1 MMALMEAGSDLQ
13 REAPEKLKALCPK
26 EVLVAGRF
34 SWLEARD
41 HVWWEEDGPEKRL
54 QRYGG

>member
-1 MMALMEAGSDLQ
+1 MALMEAGSDLQ

-34 SWLEARD
+34 STLEAQD
-41 HVWWEEDGPEKRL
+41 LMWWEEDGPEKRL